1 MFVLT
6 VVLSVLIGFT
16 GFTVGIVASADN
28 YQEKCVAK
36 YAEMPHNK
44 VGDYCKTLLKFEKD
58 AK

>member
-1 MFVLT
+1 MIELFFVA
-6 VVLSVLIGFT
+6 LIGFF
-16 GFTVGIVASADN
+16 GFTFGLVSMESN

-44 VGDYCKTLLKFEKD
+44 VGDYCKTLLKFEKE